1 MYKDAVSGD
10 LFINFKQISIK
21 ELLSDMSRYNI
32 LNNAQVLRNLGLV
45 KSVPEKSV
53 IENNINAILVDRDEI
68 SFSEVYNKV
77 KQDINFYNY
86 FIPPYFLRDLICH
99 LHKNKSVLKIINPK
113 DLFTEW
119 RISSL

>member
-1 MYKDAVSGD
+1 MRKYIKSLFKPMSETCIRQKLKIEDLYYLFTYQKMYKDAVSGD

-53 IENNINAILVDRDEI
+53 IENNINAILVD
-68 SFSEVYNKV
+68 
-77 KQDINFYNY
+77 
-86 FIPPYFLRDLICH
+86 
-99 LHKNKSVLKIINPK
+99 
-113 DLFTEW
+113 
-119 RISSL
+119 